1 MIIGKMSVLSQNKV
15 AMCPDGI
22 EGHIVTRKKSSES
35 EFKRQ
40 KQPQKHCMSVK
51 PRTFNYY
58 RFFMKKK
65 NSRYTRTKVDLSR
78 ITLHDSQAKKN
89 ISKVFFHDSVL
100 FFNRDQAFF
109 FT

>member
-1 MIIGKMSVLSQNKV
+1 M
-15 AMCPDGI
+15 AMFSDGI
-22 EGHIVTRKKSSES
+22 GGHIVTRKKSSES

-78 ITLHDSQAKKN
+78 IILHDSQAKTKN
-89 ISKVFFHDSVL
+89 VSKVFFFHDSVL
-100 FFNRDQAFF
+100 FFNCDQAFF